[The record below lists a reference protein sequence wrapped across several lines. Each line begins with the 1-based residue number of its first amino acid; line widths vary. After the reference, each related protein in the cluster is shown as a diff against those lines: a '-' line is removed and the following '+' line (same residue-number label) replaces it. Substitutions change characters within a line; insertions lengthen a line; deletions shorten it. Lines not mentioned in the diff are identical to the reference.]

1 MFSKLFS
8 INLTETN
15 ETYIVSG
22 INGRDIGKFISKVW
36 KTSVLESYMFK
47 SITGGRFGKMEF
59 YKFFLIDVIYML
71 EKLASQRN
79 PRVPVRTLNEIV
91 TLLKEQ
97 TWFKDVNNLDRLP
110 NKLDY
115 SKLKD
120 FNFKPLPHQQRW
132 LDYYNKTPTAY
143 KLNGALANVS
153 PGGGKGLYINTPIKI
168 PNGWKLIKELE
179 IGDKVNTP
187 NGDEAE
193 VIGIYDH
200 ENLRCFKITFEDGR
214 ECVCD
219 ESHLWE
225 IYNASK
231 GVWVTIS
238 MSELLAKYRN
248 KEKLYIPLIDPTH
261 SADKDIDLPV
271 DPYTYGCNVDNLT
284 DEHIPDIYM
293 NASFN
298 QRLTLVQGLMDSYGD
313 IDGCIIYHSFN
324 KSFHDQI
331 KELLYSI
338 GCKVTTTTGVVDGY
352 NTWGLNIQSQL
363 PELLFRTKY
372 KKNRL
377 DVYGTSAKSSPMLK
391 IKSIVKTASVPTRCI
406 TVDHPDKMFVIKDYI
421 CTHNTYI
428 STSTMHLAGCDRI
441 IVVCPKNA
449 VDRVWFNDPIKFFK
463 TPIKIWNSG
472 MNTTPNGD
480 EQLFVYHYE
489 AIDKILEHHRNDFNK
504 FNYGFILDEC
514 HNLNDIKA
522 QRTLRWLET
531 LKVANTSNIIH
542 MSGTPL
548 KAMGAEII
556 PLLRAIDPSF
566 TDKVEE
572 RFKKIYGTSAQK
584 GLDILKNRLG
594 LISYVAT
601 KDEFQDD
608 KPEIILQGIKIP
620 DGDKYTLTA
629 VKEEMKKFIIERVKY
644 YESRAAE
651 DNKLY
656 RDCLAIHE
664 SKIAGNRQLLARY
677 NTYLQYV
684 RLIQNT
690 TEYGKIPEEISYC
703 KQYEFKDISSTL
715 PQELVKPFRDVCSV
729 IKYLTLKIQG
739 ECLGQVVGKMRVQA
753 HVAMCDHI
761 PFRDICQSTKKKTVV
776 FTSFVEV
783 LEKAMETCRNQEL
796 NPILVYGKTNK
807 DLAGQVKK
815 FEVDESVNPLIAT
828 YNSLSTAVPLIMADT
843 MIMINAPFRAYIQ
856 EQAIARIHRL
866 GQDSKCVVYQLYLDT
881 GNETNISSRSLD
893 IMTWSQQQVEAM
905 TGVKSPYAIETNDD
919 GSTSVSAES
928 YFEGDLDS
936 VYYLD

>member
-22 INGRDIGKFISKVW
+22 INGRDIGKFISRVW

-91 TLLKEQ
+91 KVLKEQ
-97 TWFKDVNNLDRLP
+97 TWFKDVNDLDRLP

-120 FNFKPLPHQQRW
+120 TIFKPLPHQQRW
-132 LDYYNKTPTAY
+132 FEYYNKTPTAY
-143 KLNGALANVS
+143 RLKGSLANIS
-153 PGGGKGLYINTPIKI
+153 MGGGKSWLATM
-168 PNGWKLIKELE
+168 
-179 IGDKVNTP
+179 
-187 NGDEAE
+187 
-193 VIGIYDH
+193 
-200 ENLRCFKITFEDGR
+200 
-214 ECVCD
+214 
-219 ESHLWE
+219 
-225 IYNASK
+225 
-231 GVWVTIS
+231 S
-238 MSELLAKYRN
+238 MWMA
-248 KEKLYIPLIDPTH
+248 
-261 SADKDIDLPV
+261 
-271 DPYTYGCNVDNLT
+271 GCN
-284 DEHIPDIYM
+284 
-293 NASFN
+293 
-298 QRLTLVQGLMDSYGD
+298 
-313 IDGCIIYHSFN
+313 
-324 KSFHDQI
+324 
-331 KELLYSI
+331 
-338 GCKVTTTTGVVDGY
+338 
-352 NTWGLNIQSQL
+352 
-363 PELLFRTKY
+363 
-372 KKNRL
+372 
-377 DVYGTSAKSSPMLK
+377 
-391 IKSIVKTASVPTRCI
+391 
-406 TVDHPDKMFVIKDYI
+406 
-421 CTHNTYI
+421 
-428 STSTMHLAGCDRI
+428 RI

-463 TPIKIWNSG
+463 IPIKIWNSG

-489 AIDKILEHHRNDFNK
+489 AIDKILEHHRSNFNK

-522 QRTLRWLET
+522 QRTLRWLDT

-566 TDKVEE
+566 TPKVEE

-677 NTYLQYV
+677 NTYLQYI
-684 RLIQNT
+684 RIIQNT

-905 TGVKSPYAIETNDD
+905 TGVKSPYAIETNED

-936 VYYLD
+936 VYYLN